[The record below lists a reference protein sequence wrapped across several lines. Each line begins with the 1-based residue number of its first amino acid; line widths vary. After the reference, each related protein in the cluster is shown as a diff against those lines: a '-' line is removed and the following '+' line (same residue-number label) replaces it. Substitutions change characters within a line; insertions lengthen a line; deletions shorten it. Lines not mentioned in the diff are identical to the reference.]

1 MNITPGIR
9 EEQQKEFIM
18 RHLKTMLDD
27 GSLPAMVTT
36 ALSAQDRRW
45 NQRFAAL
52 EQQAQEAADNNA
64 ARIDKYAQKAKRHG
78 EQIRSV
84 REQVDTDRA
93 QHIAAVAQERKK
105 RKQDVRQLEEQSV
118 AAITSHTSAILDLQ
132 RREKINS
139 AKNDKA
145 LATLAHLQEILLQDA
160 ADSKTAASDD
170 LPHLRIE

>member
-1 MNITPGIR
+1 MNITSGIR

-27 GSLPAMVTT
+27 GSLPSMVTT
-36 ALSAQDRRW
+36 ALTAQDRRW

-52 EQQAQEAADNNA
+52 EQQAQENADNVA

-78 EQIRSV
+78 EQIRAV
-84 REQVDTDRA
+84 QEQVDTDRA
-93 QHIAAVAQERKK
+93 QQIAAVAEERKK
-105 RKQDVRQLEEQSV
+105 RKKDIKQLEEQSV
-118 AAITSHTSAILDLQ
+118 AALDSHTSAIVDLQ
-132 RREKINS
+132 QREEISS

-145 LATLAHLQEILLQDA
+145 LATLAQLQRILLQDA
-160 ADSKTAASDD
+160 ASSNAAASDD